1 MTTKTKAAAISLGII
16 VGITAVKF
24 IFYFLSGSIAV
35 LSEAWHS
42 FSDIATTS
50 LVLISILRQNQKT
63 LHKRG
68 VSGNDVAKPA
78 SKLSSNRL
86 ICAYRWFRAIDTE
99 MKIAGVISLFLLS
112 VSSLILWNALFGEP
126 VVVSNALLT
135 GIIFIIL
142 SFGSFFLY
150 RFQTS
155 AAATEG
161 SAALSADSL
170 HNKADMV
177 ISLLTGFSL
186 IIYTLGINI
195 DRWTGAFIALFIL
208 SMALEMAV
216 NVALSLIKG
225 DSRLTK
231 AHSFS
236 TILVALFSPQAYHT
250 AFAYTDSHLGLS
262 EKTKQSIRVTHR
274 LLRISTVWMLRIA
287 TLTLVL
293 VYLATIFYTVG
304 INQEAFVSRF
314 GRILEPDRSLQPGLH
329 VRMPWPIDRI
339 TAVDTKTIRSIAV
352 GNTSKEVSAMIW
364 SKEHGDNRL
373 FLTGDNNLFLP
384 YLVMHYRIEEPY
396 LYQFAYKPGAA
407 DKLLEMVAYR
417 ILNDFF
423 VKNTYY
429 DIALDKR
436 EHWLFEAQ
444 KRIQLEMDSL
454 RTGIEVVALC
464 LKDLHP
470 PIQVAG
476 TYEDVVAAQQVREQ
490 YINNAQK
497 YYNTKIPGERSAAL
511 KTILQAESYAIQ
523 KTKETQG
530 KARNHLLRLEGYRT
544 GGDTMRRLLVL
555 KAAEKALQ
563 GKRKIVV
570 DPKSGLSGRM
580 IYIEEFISKRKR

>member
-1 MTTKTKAAAISLGII
+1 MTNKTKAAVVSLGII
-16 VGITAVKF
+16 VGITTVKF
-24 IFYFLSGSIAV
+24 IFYFISGSIAV

-50 LVLISILRQNQKT
+50 LVLISILRQNQK
-63 LHKRG
+63 RMNGQG
-68 VSGNDVAKPA
+68 VLVDNTEQPQSKHSG
-78 SKLSSNRL
+78 SRMML
-86 ICAYRWFRAIDTE
+86 AYRRFRAIDTE
-99 MKIAGVISLFLLS
+99 LKIAGVISLFLLS
-112 VSSLILWNALFGEP
+112 VSSLILWNAIFSEP
-126 VVVSNALLT
+126 VTVSNSMLT
-135 GIIFIIL
+135 GIIFIVL

-155 AAATEG
+155 AAAAEG

-186 IIYTLGINI
+186 IIYTFGINI
-195 DRWTGAFIALFIL
+195 DQWTGAFIALFIL

-216 NVALSLIKG
+216 NVALSVIKG
-225 DSRLTK
+225 DSRLSN

-236 TILVALFSPQAYHT
+236 SIVLAFFSPQSYRR
-250 AFAYTDSHLGLS
+250 AFAFTDTQLGLS
-262 EKTKQSIRVTHR
+262 ERAKQSLLVIPG
-274 LLRISTVWMLRIA
+274 LLRGLVVWTLRIVV
-287 TLTLVL
+287 LTIAGA
-293 VYLATIFYTVG
+293 YLATIFYSVG
-304 INQEAFVSRF
+304 VNQEAFVTRF
-314 GRILEPDRSLQPGLH
+314 GRILDRDRTLSPGLH
-329 VRMPWPIDRI
+329 VRMPWPMDKVI
-339 TAVDTKTIRSIAV
+339 AVDTKTIRTLAV
-352 GNTSKEVSAMIW
+352 GNTSTDVSAMIW

-384 YLVMHYRIEEPY
+384 YLVMHYRIDKPY
-396 LYQFAYKPGAA
+396 LYQFSFKPEAA
-407 DKLLEMVAYR
+407 DRLLEMIAYR
-417 ILNDFF
+417 VLNDFF

-429 DIALDKR
+429 DIALFKR
-436 EHWLFEAQ
+436 ERWLSEAQ
-444 KRIQLEMDSL
+444 RRIQLEMDEL
-454 RTGIEVVALC
+454 QTGIEVVSLC

-476 TYEDVVAAQQVREQ
+476 AYEDVVAAQQVREQ

-511 KTILQAESYAIQ
+511 KTILQAESYALQ

-544 GGDTMRRLLVL
+544 GGETMRRLLVL

-570 DPKSGLSGRM
+570 DPRSGLSGRM

>member
-1 MTTKTKAAAISLGII
+1 
-16 VGITAVKF
+16 
-24 IFYFLSGSIAV
+24 
-35 LSEAWHS
+35 
-42 FSDIATTS
+42 
-50 LVLISILRQNQKT
+50 
-63 LHKRG
+63 
-68 VSGNDVAKPA
+68 
-78 SKLSSNRL
+78 
-86 ICAYRWFRAIDTE
+86 
-99 MKIAGVISLFLLS
+99 
-112 VSSLILWNALFGEP
+112 
-126 VVVSNALLT
+126 
-135 GIIFIIL
+135 
-142 SFGSFFLY
+142 
-150 RFQTS
+150 
-155 AAATEG
+155 
-161 SAALSADSL
+161 
-170 HNKADMV
+170 
-177 ISLLTGFSL
+177 
-186 IIYTLGINI
+186 
-195 DRWTGAFIALFIL
+195 
-208 SMALEMAV
+208 
-216 NVALSLIKG
+216 
-225 DSRLTK
+225 
-231 AHSFS
+231 
-236 TILVALFSPQAYHT
+236 
-250 AFAYTDSHLGLS
+250 
-262 EKTKQSIRVTHR
+262 
-274 LLRISTVWMLRIA
+274 MLRIA

-293 VYLATIFYTVG
+293 VYLATIFCTVG
-304 INQEAFVSRF
+304 VNQEAFVSRF
-314 GRILEPDRSLQPGLH
+314 GRILEPDRPLQPGLH

-352 GNTSKEVSAMIW
+352 GNTSKDVSAMIW

-384 YLVMHYRIEEPY
+384 YLVMHYRIEKPY

-417 ILNDFF
+417 VLNDFF

-436 EHWLFEAQ
+436 EHWLVEAQ
-444 KRIQLEMDSL
+444 KRIQLEMDAL
-454 RTGIEVVALC
+454 QTGIEVVALC

-511 KTILQAESYAIQ
+511 TTILQAESYAIQ